1 MKNIRENDKETDEF
15 PEDTDNNACADHSSI
30 QHNDVAVRHKTSTP
44 FLGVLVEM
52 VSDGFHRGRDN
63 NSSFF
68 QETGTS
74 IRGMTLSQ
82 FLFAV

>member
-52 VSDGFHRGRDN
+52 VSIEGGIIIRR
-63 NSSFF
+63 FF
-68 QETGTS
+68 RRQE
-74 IRGMTLSQ
+74 L
-82 FLFAV
+82 LFAV